1 MTLKSKSG
9 CKSCPHHRA
18 SPESI
23 SCKTDLGLFCNMY
36 PMKRISQSS
45 WLDYILLQTQ
55 NNLQICR
62 ARASLEQG
70 RSRKRRLPLSRK
82 SPLLIAADD
91 QWWRKQAALIDFGQ
105 IEMFG
110 AFWLLRLGCRKI
122 GSGLLLSRA
131 GSLNGLWI
139 KTVAASICVK
149 ISALYYTLLILPT
162 PHIEQ

>member
-1 MTLKSKSG
+1 MIGWIETICGLILKSKSG
-9 CKSCPHHRA
+9 CKLCFHHRA

-23 SCKTDLGLFCNMY
+23 SCC
-36 PMKRISQSS
+36 KRKIICGSAELWSS
-45 WLDYILLQTQ
+45 
-55 NNLQICR
+55 R
-62 ARASLEQG
+62 A
-70 RSRKRRLPLSRK
+70 RSRKRRLPPSRK

-105 IEMFG
+105 IEMFR

>member
-1 MTLKSKSG
+1 MQIIS
-9 CKSCPHHRA
+9 
-18 SPESI
+18 SPQGVTGVNILQDRSQ
-23 SCKTDLGLFCNMY
+23 SLLY

-62 ARASLEQG
+62 ASVEQG
-70 RSRKRRLPLSRK
+70 RSRKRRLPPSRK

>member
-1 MTLKSKSG
+1 MIETICGLTLKSKSG
-9 CKSCPHHRA
+9 CKLRFHHRA

-23 SCKTDLGLFCNMY
+23 SCC
-36 PMKRISQSS
+36 KRKIICGSAEFRSS
-45 WLDYILLQTQ
+45 
-55 NNLQICR
+55 R
-62 ARASLEQG
+62 A
-70 RSRKRRLPLSRK
+70 RSRKRRLPPSRK
-82 SPLLIAADD
+82 SPVLIAADD